1 MLRMKSS
8 LAQTQADHRALEQS
22 EKTARTELQVLQRK
36 AQQYRQENQTLM
48 SNYDRWVQNLVI
60 ASTGEAPASAP
71 PPPPP
76 PPLRRANHSND
87 MSCTLSSPVSSASAA
102 TSRAGGGGGGYDS
115 YRRRSASSHP
125 YAGSS
130 GSSQ

>member
-60 ASTGEAPASAP
+60 ASTGEAPAP

-102 TSRAGGGGGGYDS
+102 TSKAGGGGGGYDS